1 MLKVYSIYR
10 NPHSNVESQN
20 LLQPNMIQFMRHTKF
35 IKMAMR
41 KTHAQHQE
49 RNKIA
54 DMAIYEH
61 IDEFIARSIG
71 WSVELQGVT
80 VM

>member
-1 MLKVYSIYR
+1 
-10 NPHSNVESQN
+10 
-20 LLQPNMIQFMRHTKF
+20 MRHTKF

-54 DMAIYEH
+54 DMAIHEH
-61 IDEFIARSIG
+61 VDEFIARSIG

-80 VM
+80 VVIHFTTALLHGILSQYL

>member
-1 MLKVYSIYR
+1 
-10 NPHSNVESQN
+10 
-20 LLQPNMIQFMRHTKF
+20 
-35 IKMAMR
+35 MAMR

-54 DMAIYEH
+54 DMAIHEH
-61 IDEFIARSIG
+61 VDEFIARSIS